1 MRQITPFLLG
11 VAFSAVSFGSVAAP
25 PENFDLNAITKSI
38 YKKHQTTPYQLA
50 ATENN
55 PHPVFR
61 GYPSQF
67 DSQLG
72 TSTFLWVKTPVNTNK
87 SLQKL
92 SAEQLARQVI
102 QQQALLGVSKESAA
116 QARLVELHDTG
127 KGPLIA
133 RFQQQYNGLDVYGRS
148 LNVLMDRQLNTSAI
162 SGYFA
167 KAPAQQAK
175 ASSSFALSATE
186 AVAKA
191 FADMT
196 GQKLNQKLKQQST
209 TGQIQRFQTSG
220 QQQGWAL
227 VGEPSAKP
235 LYYSLNDGQNSLIAA
250 YYVEVLAANDAEQR
264 GFGYVIDASTGRVL
278 VRKNQISD
286 LEATYR
292 VWADSTGTKAPYD
305 SPLGNELLPS
315 TARDPSQAPAR
326 TPADTQLVT
335 LKHGP
340 ISTQDPWLAEGATET
355 VGNNVDAYLDLAGI
369 DGYDPVLGD
378 KRAPMTAAGVFDHH
392 IVADG
397 NPTTESARLGAVVN
411 LFYINNWMHDDWYD
425 NGFNEAS
432 RNAQRNNYGRGGLAN
447 DPIFAE
453 GQDGGGRNNANM
465 YTPSDGTRPRMQMYL
480 WDGPVQGELKVIT
493 PAELGPYAFGTAV
506 YGPETFAVE
515 GDLIAVDDGTDNGLD
530 GCEVPFANAADV
542 AGKLVLI
549 QRGNCNFV
557 TKTANA
563 QSAGA
568 IGVVIA
574 NNVAGERPLSLAGAD
589 DSIEIGTLSI
599 TKEAGDELESALTQ
613 GQVRLSLKRDA
624 STDYDG
630 TVDIGIV
637 AHEFFHY
644 VSNRLIHNSQGLVNL
659 QGAAMGEGWSDV
671 AALLMAVRPEDKQV
685 AGNDKYQGPYGIGQY
700 VSHNTYFGI
709 RRAPYSTDFSVYP
722 MTFKHM
728 GNGESLPETA
738 PLAFGQD
745 GANNAEVHATGE
757 IWANI
762 LWEFYAS
769 LLNDPRY
776 SFAQAR
782 ERMQDYL
789 VASLKMTPDAPTY
802 LEARDAI
809 LAVTAATDEKD
820 WQLAANAFAKRGMG
834 VGAKGPDRW
843 TETNADIVE
852 SYIAQAAGFDVVAVS
867 TDYNYDNGTE
877 GYCSK
882 DGVLDEGESVRLSFT
897 IQTYGTDNLT
907 QPLKAQLSSD
917 ADISFANAGKLEIPT
932 QLGPKQQRTVSTS
945 FRLNKASTGQP
956 VTINLSF
963 ADPTDANHT
972 VIPAAAIK
980 LDSYVN
986 FDLAA
991 DRTSDDLE
999 TPAASLND
1007 WQRVLNPQIPDWQVQ
1022 NPDGSNHYWHG
1033 PDLPYGAKV
1042 SLTTPELQLVPGE
1055 ELVLSFD
1062 HWFSFEYAGQ
1072 EDGLEYGYDGGILQV
1087 SLDGGSFN
1095 DVTLLGGGFTEGG
1108 YNGFM
1113 LDVFGANPA
1122 FVGKTNEEGQMQ
1134 KTVLSMGSGVTATTA
1149 RFRFLSVSDGVV
1161 GDIGWMVDNITISG
1175 ISNQPF
1181 SKVVSNAAG
1190 CDARPTY
1197 VNAGADFSA
1206 KERAQVKLNAQIL
1219 DRDGTDQ
1226 LQKQWIQTA
1235 GPLVTLSSTSSLTPE
1250 FTAPSVDHS
1259 TVLQFKLQASDGVLT
1274 VDDSVQVSIEPV
1286 AETPPAPPPT
1296 ADVKKSSGSG
1306 SPFSLAA
1313 ALVLLALRRSRIVLA
1328 SLLKTPKGVK

>member
-38 YKKHQTTPYQLA
+38 YKKHQTTSYQRAVADNSQLP
-50 ATENN
+50 T
-55 PHPVFR
+55 FR

-72 TSTFLWVKTPVNTNK
+72 TSTFLWVKTPVNANQ
-87 SLQKL
+87 SQQKL

-167 KAPAQQAK
+167 KLPAQQAK
-175 ASSSFALSATE
+175 AGNAFALSATE
-186 AVAKA
+186 AIAKA

-196 GQKLNQKLKQQST
+196 GQQLSQKLKPQSA
-209 TGQIQRFQTSG
+209 TGQIQRFQTTDK
-220 QQQGWAL
+220 QQGWTL
-227 VGEPSAKP
+227 IGEPNAQP
-235 LYYSLNDGQNSLIAA
+235 LYYGLNDDQNSLLAA
-250 YYVEVLAANDAEQR
+250 YYVEVLAASDAEQR
-264 GFGYVIDASTGRVL
+264 GFGYVIDATTGRVL
-278 VRKNQISD
+278 VRKNQIAD

-292 VWADSTGTKAPYD
+292 VWADNSGAKAPYD

-315 TARDPSQAPAR
+315 TARDPSQAPSR
-326 TPADTQLVT
+326 TPTDTQLVT
-335 LKHGP
+335 LEHGP

-369 DGYDPVLGD
+369 DGYDPALGD
-378 KRAPMTAAGVFDHH
+378 KRAPMTSAGVFDHH

-425 NGFNEAS
+425 NGFNEAA
-432 RNAQRNNYGRGGLAN
+432 RNAQRDNYGRGGLAN

-480 WDGPVQGELKVIT
+480 WDGPVQGEVRVIS

-515 GDLIAVDDGTDNGLD
+515 GDLIAVDDGTDNGRD
-530 GCEVPFANAADV
+530 GCEAPFANAADV

-549 QRGNCNFV
+549 ERGNCNFV

-574 NNVAGERPLSLAGAD
+574 NNVAGERPLSLAGED
-589 DSIEIGTLSI
+589 DSIEIGTLSV
-599 TKEAGDELESALTQ
+599 TKEAGDELQSALTQ

-644 VSNRLIHNSQGLVNL
+644 VSNRLVQNSRGLINL
-659 QGAAMGEGWSDV
+659 QGVAMGEGWSDL
-671 AALLMAVRPEDKQV
+671 AALLMAVRPEDKLV
-685 AGNDKYQGPYGIGQY
+685 AGNDKYQGPYGLGQY

-722 MTFKHM
+722 LTFKHM
-728 GNGESLPETA
+728 ENGEPLPETA

-776 SFAQAR
+776 SFEQAR

-789 VASLKMTPDAPTY
+789 IASLKMTPDAPTY

-820 WQLAANAFAKRGMG
+820 WQLAAKAFAKRGMG

-843 TETNADIVE
+843 TETNEGIEE
-852 SYIAQAAGFDVVAVS
+852 SYIAQAAGFEVVAVS
-867 TDYNYDNGTE
+867 TDYNYDNGVE

-882 DGVLDEGESVRLSFT
+882 DGILDQGESVRLTFT

-907 QPLKAQLSSD
+907 HPLKAQLSAD
-917 ADISFANAGKLEIPT
+917 ADISFANDGKLEIPT
-932 QLGPKQQRTVSTS
+932 EMGPQQQRTISTS
-945 FRLNKASTGQP
+945 FKLNQATMGQP
-956 VTINLSF
+956 VSISLSF
-963 ADPTDANHT
+963 EDPSDDSHT
-972 VIPAAAIK
+972 VIPAATIQ

-986 FDLAA
+986 FDLAD
-991 DRTSDDLE
+991 DRQTDDME
-999 TPAASLND
+999 TPGASLND
-1007 WQRVLNPQIPDWQVQ
+1007 WLRELNPQIPTWQLQ
-1022 NPDGSNHYWHG
+1022 NPDGTNHYWHG
-1033 PDLPYGAKV
+1033 PDLPFAAKV
-1042 SLTTPELQLVPGE
+1042 GLTTPELQLIPGE
-1055 ELVLSFD
+1055 ELLISFD

-1072 EDGLEYGYDGGILQV
+1072 ADGVDYGYDGGVLQV
-1087 SLDGGSFN
+1087 SLDGGSFT
-1095 DVTLLGGGFTEGG
+1095 DVTLLGGNFTAGG
-1108 YNGFM
+1108 YNGYM
-1113 LDVFGANPA
+1113 LDVFGETPA
-1122 FVGKTNEEGQMQ
+1122 FIGQTNEDGQMQ
-1134 KTVLSMGSGVTATTA
+1134 QSVLSMGSGLMATTA
-1149 RFRFLSVSDGVV
+1149 RFRFVTISDGVV
-1161 GDIGWMVDNITISG
+1161 GDIGWMVDNISISG
-1175 ISNQPF
+1175 ISNNPF
-1181 SKVVSNAAG
+1181 SKLVENATG
-1190 CDARPTY
+1190 CDARPTHL
-1197 VNAGADFSA
+1197 NAGADFSA
-1206 KERAQVKLNAQIL
+1206 KERSLVKLNGQVL

-1235 GPLVTLSSTSSLTPE
+1235 GPQVTLSSNTSLTPE
-1250 FTAPSVDHS
+1250 FTAPSVDS
-1259 TVLQFKLQASDGVLT
+1259 ATVLQFKLQVSDGVLT

-1286 AETPPAPPPT
+1286 AETPPPPPP

-1313 ALVLLALRRSRIVLA
+1313 ALVLLVLRRSRAVFT
-1328 SLLKTPKGVK
+1328 SLLKTPKGVN